1 MNFKESNKNLYTGWI
16 LENRIEI
23 YIAEEKLI
31 KIFLT
36 LLTKIEL
43 TKRIIKFRIHSSLIL
58 IHKNFKL
65 E

>member
-43 TKRIIKFRIHSSLIL
+43 TKRIIKFRIYSSLIL